1 MNALRSLRAV
11 LPIVAL
17 AVASACSAGSTI
29 LARNPLS
36 TGGGATLSAT
46 RPPKSDTFQL
56 AKDMIVRPDAC
67 AAPVDD
73 AIQVAISKDEVCV
86 RTARSEVVGQGAGA
100 AALANEADAVTLTND
115 DGMHPLSLPATGA
128 PTEVT
133 TCTAPNGALVHVVR
147 VEHRGCTKNDGLV
160 TPWTSTLTF
169 DAGGVDEVRW
179 QFDDGRAR
187 NDHV

>member
-1 MNALRSLRAV
+1 MNAPDLFRSFLSVVVA
-11 LPIVAL
+11 AL
-17 AVASACSAGSTI
+17 ALAGCSAGSTL

-36 TGGGATLSAT
+36 SSDGATLSAT

-56 AKDMIVRPDAC
+56 AKDMIIHPDAC
-67 AAPVDD
+67 AASIDD
-73 AIQVAISKDEVCV
+73 AIQIAVSKDEVCV
-86 RTARSEVVGQGAGA
+86 HTARNVIVGTSDGGATIK
-100 AALANEADAVTLTND
+100 ADAVTLTGD
-115 DGMHPLSLPATGA
+115 DATRALSLPATGS

-147 VEHRGCTKNDGLV
+147 VEHRACTANDGLV

-169 DAGGVDEVRW
+169 DAGNVDEVRW